1 MQFTQNSP
9 RRDVRSPGALC
20 LLALTHVRVKPL
32 AQKVSDYLC
41 SDRDKEID
49 EIYHALHLPPA
60 AGMGGGQHK
69 KYITKSDRKQRKGTR
84 PDAITGRVPLRV
96 LVTLPGN

>member
-32 AQKVSDYLC
+32 AQKLSYDLY
-41 SDRDKEID
+41 SDRDE
-49 EIYHALHLPPA
+49 
-60 AGMGGGQHK
+60 
-69 KYITKSDRKQRKGTR
+69 KG
-84 PDAITGRVPLRV
+84 A
-96 LVTLPGN
+96 VTQAQTCVTAPFIML